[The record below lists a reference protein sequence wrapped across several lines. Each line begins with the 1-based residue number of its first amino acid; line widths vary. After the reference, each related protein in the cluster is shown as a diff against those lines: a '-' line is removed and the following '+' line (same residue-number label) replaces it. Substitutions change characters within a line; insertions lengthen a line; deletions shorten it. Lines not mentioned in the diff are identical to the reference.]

1 MSLPLGPQE
10 REELEYAQ
18 QYGGEEKFMS
28 DLVEYGKLTG
38 KAWVDALLAF
48 DPVSQSL
55 IRFHKEVV
63 IPFLKDAYKNRAKS

>member
-1 MSLPLGPQE
+1 MSLPLDPQA

-28 DLVEYGKLTG
+28 DLVEYEKITG
-38 KAWVDALLAF
+38 QNWADALLAF

-55 IRFHKEVV
+55 IKFHKEEV
-63 IPFLKDAYKNRAKS
+63 IPLLKLKQ